1 MMDQIY
7 KLKLDSHN
15 AGVALRKALVMYEGS
30 ELFLDEE
37 RRATAL
43 DIMADYCVQALK
55 ILGEWREDDEEGGD
69 PDEVE

>member
-15 AGVALRKALVMYEGS
+15 AGVALRKALVMYEGA
-30 ELFLDEE
+30 ELFNDDE